1 MYYLIRLNFT
11 NSIWSFDLLIQ
22 KRFEISLINKS
33 NLINLTF
40 YMLQNILNFHQKNT
54 SFHSNGFSRRFEKIR
69 EIKHGVHFVVN
80 QSAIL
85 TVIFSSKIFKSK
97 FENT

>member
-40 YMLQNILNFHQKNT
+40 YMLQNILNFH
-54 SFHSNGFSRRFEKIR
+54 
-69 EIKHGVHFVVN
+69 
-80 QSAIL
+80 
-85 TVIFSSKIFKSK
+85 
-97 FENT
+97 